1 MRRPGASPPR
11 RPARSEAGGTGSG
24 GLRGA
29 GRRPGNPSRAGGE
42 GPQVPSRQVRP
53 APAAGAGTRGLR
65 PRPAPA
71 PRAHLHAAAAP
82 PAAPKATCPC
92 PPWTAPARAATD
104 PQVTGLGCRWGGGER
119 TLGQGRV
126 ASGGKPGWRVRVSSS
141 GRRHPRVGL
150 GDCGGLWSPSASDLR
165 RPPQVHSH
173 SGTSVV
179 PACVTSSGA
188 GP

>member
-1 MRRPGASPPR
+1 MLPLRAGRLAARPAELAPGACAGRGGGPGTLRGRAGRGPRSPAGRCAPPPR
-11 RPARSEAGGTGSG
+11 RG
-24 GLRGA
+24 
-29 GRRPGNPSRAGGE
+29 
-42 GPQVPSRQVRP
+42 
-53 APAAGAGTRGLR
+53 GTRGLR

-92 PPWTAPARAATD
+92 PPWAAPARAATD

-141 GRRHPRVGL
+141 GRRHPRVGP

-165 RPPQVHSH
+165 RPPHVHSH

-179 PACVTSSGA
+179 PACVTSNGA
-188 GP
+188 GL